1 VTTKPFDAFNKS
13 LFRELLSPFG
23 QVIPNMAVAG
33 EERAIDIF
41 FAPAPETVLD
51 PAELGRL
58 AAMLDK
64 PALLEPF
71 RSQLSEA
78 EVCNCLL
85 KLFLVHTESY
95 RQAEREGR
103 SLASDNLPRLWILAA
118 SVSERLIGAF
128 GGQMHETW
136 GEGFYFLPT
145 RLRSAIVAIA
155 ELPIIPETLWLRLL
169 GRGRTQEDAI
179 AELLL
184 LPERDPRRNSA
195 LSLLVSWRISME
207 VMEQVDSEERRIL
220 MALTQ
225 AYQEWEQQ
233 TKRQGRE
240 EGLQQ
245 GLQQGLEQGLE
256 QGLGQGLQQGWQEA
270 QMAIAQRLLGE
281 GMTIEVI
288 ARVTGLSIEQIE
300 QLPARPPEPPSA
312 V

>member
-58 AAMLDK
+58 APMLDK
-64 PALLEPF
+64 PALLEPV

-85 KLFLVHTESY
+85 KLLLVHADAN

-103 SLASDNLPRLWILAA
+103 SLPSDDLPRLWILAA
-118 SVSERLIGAF
+118 AVSDRLIEVF
-128 GGQMHETW
+128 GGQIDETW
-136 GEGFYFLPT
+136 GEGFYFLPA

-155 ELPIIPETLWLRLL
+155 ELPVLPETLWLRLL

-195 LSLLVSWRISME
+195 LSLLVAWRISME

-245 GLQQGLEQGLE
+245 G
-256 QGLGQGLQQGWQEA
+256 WQEA

-281 GMTIEVI
+281 GMTVDVI

-300 QLPARPPEPPSA
+300 QLPAQPPEPPSA
-312 V
+312 A